1 LRYLN
6 CDFNEKTKPAKTIQD
21 DIVWIWVV
29 RNGEKT
35 DSATLLL
42 KEHDLYGKNAFQK
55 YIPNSIYKLSN
66 SQLKIFLSRLYATD
80 GWACIRK
87 SIEKRFNNEYLALVP
102 EIGYCSVSK
111 RLVEDIQRLL
121 LRFGIVS
128 KLRKKKTG
136 WTHKGERKYS
146 FAYSLDIHESAM
158 IVKFCEEIGIFG
170 KEKAIKEVYDLANQK
185 FQKRKEVQSKAHKS
199 RNKEWFYKNIPEGYR
214 WEKITKIE
222 DMGLQPT
229 VCVTVPGDQTYL
241 SEFVE
246 HNSFSAARMAI
257 WFYKC
262 FPGSKVFLA
271 AAPPE
276 DNLKRLLWGQID
288 LLRSNNEDLFSGD
301 NVKSLEIARDGEW
314 YLAGLS
320 IPNSGSEHE
329 KVSKFSGKHGP
340 YLFFILDEADAIP
353 DVCYEGIETCMSGG
367 FARMLIM
374 FNPKKQIGPVY
385 EKEKKGAKVVTLNAF
400 NHPNVVTGQ
409 DIYPGAVTREETVK
423 RINLYTRPVV
433 EGDDLSHSIFELPD
447 YLVGCTAE
455 ADDRSIFP
463 PLIGGKRKII
473 EPKFSYMVLGRY
485 PEQSETQL
493 ISPTWV
499 KKAQDRWYEYTKEH
513 GENPPENCFP
523 TMGLDVAEMG
533 SDDNVLC
540 LRYGN
545 YVPLFEAW
553 NGMYPMQTGEKA
565 AKIFDQKQVEK
576 AFVDCMTVGS
586 DVPLVMQKAGCN
598 CIGIKVNES
607 PQEKVIWEHFIN

>member
-1 LRYLN
+1 MFNRNKINYSKQDWIIEREFNRSYYHDYVKKQNSGVRKINPLYLKYQKDPVGF
-6 CDFNEKTKPAKTIQD
+6 CKDILNEEFPDDVKELMQSVLANRVTIAKSC
-21 DIVWIWVV
+21 
-29 RNGEKT
+29 N
-35 DSATLLL
+35 S
-42 KEHDLYGKNAFQK
+42 YGK
-55 YIPNSIYKLSN
+55 
-66 SQLKIFLSRLYATD
+66 
-80 GWACIRK
+80 
-87 SIEKRFNNEYLALVP
+87 
-102 EIGYCSVSK
+102 
-111 RLVEDIQRLL
+111 
-121 LRFGIVS
+121 
-128 KLRKKKTG
+128 
-136 WTHKGERKYS
+136 
-146 FAYSLDIHESAM
+146 
-158 IVKFCEEIGIFG
+158 
-170 KEKAIKEVYDLANQK
+170 
-185 FQKRKEVQSKAHKS
+185 
-199 RNKEWFYKNIPEGYR
+199 
-214 WEKITKIE
+214 
-222 DMGLQPT
+222 
-229 VCVTVPGDQTYL
+229 
-241 SEFVE
+241 
-246 HNSFSAARMAI
+246 SFSAARMAI

-353 DVCYEGIETCMSGG
+353 DACYEGIETCMSGG

-607 PQEKVIWEHFIN
+607 PTRESDLGAFIN